1 MKTNYQGL
9 SLMTFILLSHLIYV
23 YYFMSMK
30 LHSYGWLVFFCVFW
44 FFSLITLW
52 KNVTIKKKV
61 LLVLCFLFGILNG
74 VFSLFIAQLYLG
86 FSFSKLENIF
96 QLVNGYEIWFMYF
109 TMSFFSFSWLA
120 ITGMA
125 FYRRH

>member
-1 MKTNYQGL
+1 M
-9 SLMTFILLSHLIYV
+9 
-23 YYFMSMK
+23 
-30 LHSYGWLVFFCVFW
+30 
-44 FFSLITLW
+44 
-52 KNVTIKKKV
+52 TIKKKV
-61 LLVLCFLFGILNG
+61 LLVLYFLFGILNG
-74 VFSLFIAQLYLG
+74 FFSLFIAQLYLG

-109 TMSFFSFSWLA
+109 IMSFFSFSWLA